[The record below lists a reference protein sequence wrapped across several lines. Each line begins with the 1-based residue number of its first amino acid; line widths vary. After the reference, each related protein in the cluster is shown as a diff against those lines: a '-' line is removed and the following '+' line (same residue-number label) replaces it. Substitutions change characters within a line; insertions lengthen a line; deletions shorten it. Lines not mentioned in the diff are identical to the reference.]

1 MRTTIRLPD
10 ELYRQVKAEA
20 VAAGGTTTSFIEE
33 ALRAALLRRQ
43 AVRPD
48 REHYRVEPFAGTGML
63 PGVDLSN
70 SAALLELMDGAVT
83 IPSDHPQ

>member
-10 ELYRQVKAEA
+10 DLYQQVRTEA
-20 VAAGGTTTSFIEE
+20 MAAGRTTTSFIEE

-43 AVRPD
+43 AVRRD
-48 REHYRVEPFAGTGML
+48 GEHYRVEPFAGTGML

-70 SAALLELMDGAVT
+70 SAALLELMDG
-83 IPSDHPQ
+83 Q

>member
-10 ELYRQVKAEA
+10 DLYQQVRTEA
-20 VAAGGTTTSFIEE
+20 MAAGRTTTSFIEE

-48 REHYRVEPFAGTGML
+48 GEHYRVEPFAGTGML

-70 SAALLELMDGAVT
+70 SAALLELMDG
-83 IPSDHPQ
+83 Q